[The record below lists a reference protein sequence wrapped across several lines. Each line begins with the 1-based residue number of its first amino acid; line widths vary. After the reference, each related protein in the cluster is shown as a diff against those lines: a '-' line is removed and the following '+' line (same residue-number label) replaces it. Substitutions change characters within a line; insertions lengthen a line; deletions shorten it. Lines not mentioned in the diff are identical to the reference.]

1 MNAVSKKL
9 QVREGNPF
17 VLRVPSEEWYGCYDT
32 PRTSLFTRESNR
44 HPAKMA
50 VGLCFRI
57 LEHGERRG
65 YWKPGDTILDPM
77 AGIGT
82 TLVCAQVRGYRVVGV
97 ELERHFYDL
106 ALGNLQ
112 ALRERRNLM
121 AHWELICNDA
131 RNLPALLADGALTSP
146 PYGDSHCG
154 GEGETQLAAEGRA
167 REIGTARTGQGGRG
181 RHGLQYGAAVSSPPY
196 SDCAVIQ
203 GAGVTHRILTI
214 AREQGMAAA
223 VAAYRADVMDRQK
236 AHGRWS
242 DENIQRHIEMALASA
257 ENGGYAAD
265 GAMASPPYPSA
276 FREGHPGT
284 HGGKVAQEFER
295 GGAFRGYTGA
305 VSSPPYSAALEGGGI
320 AQKGHTDDAAL
331 AERQYMPSRH
341 GEAPAQ
347 IGNLR
352 DPVGDIDA
360 VLSSPPWENQT
371 RGGVSAAAWSDPAK
385 AAEISAARYRSG
397 ERKGHPATAQA
408 IQAAMERDA
417 QHENYGEAPGQIGR
431 ERGETYCSAML
442 QVYRGLWQV
451 LRPGAVV
458 ALVTKNPVKDRK
470 LRRLDLDTIRL
481 MEHAGPQGA
490 PGFTLLEH
498 HHAMLSE
505 EKFPLFPG
513 TAKRERKSFFKRLYE
528 RNGGIRVDWEDVLFF
543 RRVP

>member
-1 MNAVSKKL
+1 MSKTVS
-9 QVREGNPF
+9 
-17 VLRVPSEEWYGCYDT
+17 VPSEQWYGCYDT

-82 TLVCAQVRGYRVVGV
+82 TLVCARVRGYEPIGV
-97 ELERHFYDL
+97 ELEKHFYDL
-106 ALGNLQ
+106 AVRNLDSL
-112 ALRERRNLM
+112 ALRMNL
-121 AHWELICNDA
+121 ARWGKILLGDA
-131 RNLPALLADGALTSP
+131 RNLPALLGSTGFQPVQAGVASP
-146 PYGDSHCG
+146 PYADK
-154 GEGETQLAAEGRA
+154 Q
-167 REIGTARTGQGGRG
+167 ITGQSHFRSKSDPNGASAAAHNLDG
-181 RHGLQYGAAVSSPPY
+181 YSAAVSSPPY
-196 SDCAVIQ
+196 VDAPLPS
-203 GAGVTHRILTI
+203 GVPFCIRVL
-214 AREQGMAAA
+214 ARE
-223 VAAYRADVMDRQK
+223 
-236 AHGRWS
+236 GRWEEAMQKMREWDAAQIES
-242 DENIQRHIEMALASA
+242 GAIRSQRTDEGLRKRLELALEQMEGNYSPAGSV
-257 ENGGYAAD
+257 
-265 GAMASPPYPSA
+265 ASPPYPSA
-276 FREGHPGT
+276 FREEHPGT
-284 HGGKVAQEFER
+284 QGGKVAQEFER
-295 GGAFRGYTGA
+295 GGSFRGYTGS
-305 VSSPPYSAALEGGGI
+305 VSSPPYLMPEGGAKGI
-320 AQKGHTDDAAL
+320 AVNGHTDDPTLAA
-331 AERQYMPSRH
+331 RQYKPENH
-341 GEAPAQ
+341 GQAAAQ

-352 DPVGDIDA
+352 DPAGDIDA

-481 MEHAGPQGA
+481 MESAGPQGA